1 MTVTCRFLSCSA
13 STSARTDLVARVTL
27 ALLLTLTLAAR
38 ALPGSG
44 SFSVLES
51 SKLARLALLL
61 NTQSQ
66 PTRGV
71 NNPPFSPGSSATTPA
86 SAALPLCQ
94 GSALDDAGVGLAV
107 VRLQRGALV
116 PGRGDGDLHLLL
128 ECLVGVSV
136 LGNHLT
142 EKIVN
147 LDKFLSK

>member
-1 MTVTCRFLSCSA
+1 MTVTCLFLSCSA

-61 NTQSQ
+61 NTRSQ

-107 VRLQRGALV
+107 VRLQCGTGV
-116 PGRGDGDLHLLL
+116 PGRRHGDLDLLL
-128 ECLVGVSV
+128 QLLVGVAV
-136 LGNHLT
+136 LSNQLQEILIIKT
-142 EKIVN
+142 V
-147 LDKFLSK
+147 

>member
-1 MTVTCRFLSCSA
+1 MTVTCLFLSCSA

-107 VRLQRGALV
+107 VRLQGGTGV
-116 PGRGDGDLHLLL
+116 PGRRHGDLDLLL
-128 ECLVGVSV
+128 QLLVCVAV
-136 LGNHLT
+136 LSNQLQEILIIKT
-142 EKIVN
+142 V
-147 LDKFLSK
+147 